1 MSDQVVEKN
10 KHVMFSYTIVDADM
24 GDVLEQ
30 VETPMGYVHG
40 GEQRMFEKVEKAM
53 EGAGIGDEIE
63 ITLNPDDTFGAP
75 DPELIFTD
83 SVKNVPP
90 QFHRLGAE
98 VEFQNDQG
106 EIKSFTVTKI
116 EDGLLTIDG
125 NNPLVGKNLTF
136 KVTIH
141 DIRDATEKEIK
152 TGRPAMP
159 SLH

>member
-83 SVKNVPP
+83 SVNNVPP

-125 NNPLVGKNLTF
+125 NSPLVGKNLTF

>member
-30 VETPMGYVHG
+30 TEIPMGYVHG

-53 EGAGIGDEIE
+53 EGSGIGGEIE
-63 ITLNPDDTFGAP
+63 ITLDPEDTFGPP

-83 SVKNVPP
+83 SVNNVPP
-90 QFHRLGAE
+90 QFHRVGAE

-106 EIKSFTVTKI
+106 DIKTFTVTKI

-125 NNPLVGKNLTF
+125 NSPLVGKKLTF
-136 KVTIH
+136 KVKIH
-141 DIRDATEKEIK
+141 DIRDASDKEIK

>member
-1 MSDQVVEKN
+1 MSDQRVSNK
-10 KHVMFSYTIVDADM
+10 KHVMFSYTIVDADA

-30 VETPMGYVHG
+30 VEIPMGYIHG
-40 GEQRMFEKVEKAM
+40 GEQRMFDKVEKAM
-53 EGAGIGDEIE
+53 EGCATGDEIE
-63 ITLNPDDTFGAP
+63 VTLSPAEGFGEA

-83 SVKNVPP
+83 SMENVPP
-90 QFHRLGAE
+90 QFHQVGAE
-98 VEFQNDQG
+98 VEFKNDKD
-106 EIKSFTVTKI
+106 EVKSFTVTKI

-125 NNPLVGKNLTF
+125 NNPLIGKNLTF

-152 TGRPAMP
+152 AGKPSMP